1 MGVNFMIAKE
11 SIENLKSSIDIVDLI
26 GNFIELKKM
35 GANYKAPCPF
45 HNEKTPSFVVSPVKQ
60 IYHCFGCGIGGDGIT
75 FVMELE
81 KLSYPE
87 AIEKIASIYNFT
99 LEYTNEKKEKLPL
112 LEPILKWFL
121 FNFTYNIEARNYLLK
136 RGVSNSSIEKFELGY
151 APSSQAFIDFLQ
163 KNIIPMPKA
172 LDMGVL
178 AKGDRGYYA
187 RFIERIIFPIYSNNN
202 SLVGFAGRTISNHP
216 AKYINSPQTQ
226 IFNKSQLLYAYN
238 ISKPYIFKEKRVI
251 VCEGYLDVILLHQ
264 AGFNTAVASMGTAL
278 TKEHLPLLRK
288 GEPEIILAYD
298 GDNAGIEAGFKASKM
313 LSIQNF
319 KGGIVL
325 FPKGKDPAELIA
337 NDEIQIVANLL
348 RKPKPFATFILEH
361 IAFSHNLHNIDE
373 KEKAFSLI
381 KEYLAKLTPFTRE
394 AYLPL
399 AGSLLAIPTTLF
411 GQNKISQNQRE
422 EVKEYKKDIVKLSIL
437 KTLNEKEEYLKEY
450 KNFLDIRLFREY
462 QIFIEDIKN
471 HQIVRELS
479 LDDTLELLDKE
490 TLHQRVINLII
501 YYFKLKLKEITTKR
515 DLDFKEKS
523 FLLWKIK
530 KDILPRL
537 QKKELVSLDEIS

>member
-60 IYHCFGCGIGGDGIT
+60 IYHCFGCGVGGDGIT

-121 FNFTYNIEARNYLLK
+121 FNFTYNIEAKNYLLK

-394 AYLPL
+394 AYLPF

>member
-1 MGVNFMIAKE
+1 MIAKE